1 MSFVDWIQLLQSRGR
16 VQCWI
21 VVTKI
26 IKIRRSQH
34 VKYFVETLTNNN
46 VS

>member
-16 VQCWI
+16 VQWQI

-26 IKIRRSQH
+26 IKIRSSRY
-34 VKYFVETLTNNN
+34 VKYVMETLANNN
-46 VS
+46 VN